1 MKLSFNWLR
10 QYVDLSCTPE
20 ELAELLTN
28 TGLEVEKMH
37 TRGVSIEHVVVAQIK
52 ESVQHPNADRL
63 SVCQVDDGSGT
74 ARQIVCGAK
83 NYQVGDKVPLALPG
97 AVLPGDFK
105 IKVGKLRGV
114 ESQGMLCSATELQI
128 AEDAEGLLILP
139 AEARVGAPIG
149 ELFPADTIFDLE
161 VTPNRPDLLSH
172 LGIAREVS
180 ALCGLELKGVRSRR
194 AELDYSHTVEITAEE
209 CPFYSA
215 RCINGVTVGPSP
227 AWLRERL
234 ESIGLRSINNI
245 VDVTNFVMM
254 EMGQPLHAFDAATLQ
269 GDLKVRLAEAGESF
283 PALDGRTYELKPHYL
298 VIADDA
304 RAVALAGVMGGQAT
318 GVTAATTS
326 IWLES
331 AYFCGSSIRKT
342 SRELGLMSDSSYR
355 FEREV
360 DPAGTIV
367 ASQHAAELIMQVA
380 GGTLG
385 ELRLGFAAKAQ
396 FGFDLKGAADGIEY
410 TTTVPFRKERCT
422 ALLGLEIE
430 DDDIEMIFTGFGL
443 RKVEDGWQI
452 PSFRPDLTRE
462 IDLIEELVRVVGMEE
477 IPGWQFT
484 RFSAA
489 TPADHRYDRVLEL
502 RRTLASL
509 GLHEARGLS
518 LISEKALRYDLAGD
532 GAQKIKNPLGEDH
545 TLLRPSLLPGLVEAL
560 GRNVR
565 AGEKSIRLFEIGRVF
580 SPDDG
585 EERTYAA
592 LLLSGPLSAASWRG
606 GEGRDA
612 DIFDMKGLVERL
624 LGERVM
630 SQRLEPGELA
640 VLPVNVEWQGR
651 SIGCVGQ
658 LAPAMARELDA
669 TAPVI
674 FAEIMLDAWLEQ
686 DAAPK
691 RYTEVPR
698 FPAVTRDIAFIAPV
712 GLAHSRI
719 VEALREPKEA
729 LLADVALFDVFTDP
743 TGAKVPA
750 DKKSL
755 AYSLTYRSPERTLT
769 ADEVNAVHGKL
780 KDRLKTGLDVQFR
793 E

>member
-37 TRGVSIEHVVVAQIK
+37 ARGVNIENVVVAQITD
-52 ESVQHPNADRL
+52 SVQHPNADRL

-114 ESQGMLCSATELQI
+114 ESQGMLCSAKELGV

-149 ELFPADTIFDLE
+149 ELFPADTVFDLE

-215 RCINGVTVGPSP
+215 RCISGVTVGPSP

-283 PALDGRTYELKPHYL
+283 PALDGRTYELKPHHL
-298 VIADDA
+298 VIADDQ
-304 RAVALAGVMGGQAT
+304 RAVALAGVMGGKET

-367 ASQHAAELIMQVA
+367 ASQHAAELIQQVA

-396 FGFDLKGAADGIEY
+396 FGFDLKGTADGIEY

-422 ALLGLEIE
+422 ALLGLEIA

-443 RKVEDGWQI
+443 RKVEGGWQI

-477 IPGWQFT
+477 IPGWQFA

-489 TPADHRYDRVLEL
+489 TPADHRYNRVLEL

-518 LISEKALRYDLAGD
+518 LISEKALRYDLAGA
-532 GAQKIKNPLGEDH
+532 GAQKIKNPLGEEH

-560 GRNVR
+560 ARNVR

-580 SPDDG
+580 SPDGG

-592 LLLSGPLSAASWRG
+592 LLLSGPLSEPSWRG
-606 GEGRDA
+606 GEGRTA

-624 LGERVM
+624 LGEGVM

-640 VLPVNVEWQGR
+640 
-651 SIGCVGQ
+651 
-658 LAPAMARELDA
+658 
-669 TAPVI
+669 
-674 FAEIMLDAWLEQ
+674 
-686 DAAPK
+686 
-691 RYTEVPR
+691 
-698 FPAVTRDIAFIAPV
+698 
-712 GLAHSRI
+712 
-719 VEALREPKEA
+719 
-729 LLADVALFDVFTDP
+729 
-743 TGAKVPA
+743 
-750 DKKSL
+750 
-755 AYSLTYRSPERTLT
+755 
-769 ADEVNAVHGKL
+769 
-780 KDRLKTGLDVQFR
+780 
-793 E
+793 

>member
-37 TRGVSIEHVVVAQIK
+37 ARGVSIDHVVVTQIK

-63 SVCQVDDGSGT
+63 SVCQVDDGTGT

-83 NYQVGDKVPLALPG
+83 NYKVGDKVPLALPG

-114 ESQGMLCSATELQI
+114 ESQGMLCSAKELQI

-215 RCINGVTVGPSP
+215 RCISGVKVGPSP

-234 ESIGLRSINNI
+234 ESVGLRSINNI
-245 VDVTNFVMM
+245 VDVTNFVMW

-283 PALDGRTYELKPHYL
+283 PALDGRTYELKPHHL

-304 RAVALAGVMGGQAT
+304 RAVALAGVMGGKET
-318 GVTAATTS
+318 GVTAATNS

-331 AYFCGSSIRKT
+331 AYFCGPSIRKT
-342 SRELGLMSDSSYR
+342 SRELALMSDSSYR

-385 ELRLGFAAKAQ
+385 ELRIGFAANAQ
-396 FGFDLKGAADGIEY
+396 FGFDVKGATDGIEY
-410 TTTVPFRKERCT
+410 TTTVPLRKERIT

-430 DDDIEMIFTGFGL
+430 DDDIDSILAGFGL

-484 RFSAA
+484 RFNAA
-489 TPADHRYDRVLEL
+489 TAADRRYDRVMEL

-518 LISEKALRYDLAGD
+518 LISEKAMRYDLAGA
-532 GAQKIKNPLGEDH
+532 GAQKIKNPLGEEH

-560 GRNVR
+560 ARNVR
-565 AGEKSIRLFEIGRVF
+565 AGEKSVRLFEIGRVF
-580 SPDDG
+580 SPEGG
-585 EERTYAA
+585 EERTYVAM
-592 LLLSGPLSAASWRG
+592 LLSGPLSAASWRG
-606 GEGRDA
+606 GEGANA
-612 DIFDMKGLVERL
+612 DVFAMKGLVERL
-624 LGERVM
+624 LGPVDL
-630 SQRLEPGELA
+630 QPLESGDLA
-640 VLPVNVEWQGR
+640 VLP
-651 SIGCVGQ
+651 IGTGLDGEVPGCIGQ
-658 LAPAMARELDA
+658 LAPARARELDA

-674 FAEIMLDAWLEQ
+674 FAEFMLDKWLAQE
-686 DAAPK
+686 AAPK

-698 FPAVTRDIAFIAPV
+698 FPAVTRDIALLAPV

-743 TGAKVPA
+743 TGVKVPA

-755 AYSLTYRSPERTLT
+755 AYSLTYRSLERTLT
-769 ADEVNAVHGKL
+769 ADEVNAVHSKL
-780 KDRLKTGLDVQFR
+780 KERLKTGLGVQFR